1 MRFNYKALIGI
12 GVTLMFT
19 NVNANEV
26 TPNYEAGKEIV
37 NTTCVT
43 CHGENGVSTN
53 DLYPSLAGQHQ
64 KYIRTQLYELKRS
77 YNDLDNGLRF
87 DAEMSSEANKLSDQ
101 QIADVSLFLSKQK
114 RQYNLADEKLA
125 IRGEQIYRG
134 GDIAKG
140 VPACSACHSPTGQ
153 GNAAANYPAIAGQ
166 HAYYTEKQLNRFKT
180 EERKN
185 DPARIMRDIA
195 QRMTEAEIK
204 EVSSYIQGLQP

>member
-19 NVNANEV
+19 NINANEI
-26 TPNYEAGKEIV
+26 TPNYAAGEKIAE
-37 NTTCVT
+37 TCVS
-43 CHGENGVSTN
+43 CHGANGVSTN
-53 DLYPSLAGQHQ
+53 DLYPKLAGQHQ
-64 KYIRTQLYELKRS
+64 KYIRTQLYEMKRS
-77 YNDLDNGLRF
+77 YTDLDNGLRF
-87 DAEMSSEANKLSDQ
+87 DSEMSAEANKLSDQ
-101 QIADVSLFLSKQK
+101 DIADLALYFSKQK
-114 RQYNLADEKLA
+114 TSYGTADEGLA

-140 VPACSACHSPTGQ
+140 IPACSACHSPTGQ

>member
-19 NVNANEV
+19 NINANEI
-26 TPNYEAGKEIV
+26 TPNYAAGEKIAE
-37 NTTCVT
+37 TCVS
-43 CHGENGVSTN
+43 CHGANGVSTN
-53 DLYPSLAGQHQ
+53 DLYPKLAGQHQ
-64 KYIRTQLYELKRS
+64 KYIRTQLYEMKRS

-87 DAEMSSEANKLSDQ
+87 DSEMSAEANKLSDQ
-101 QIADVSLFLSKQK
+101 DIADLALYFSKQK
-114 RQYNLADEKLA
+114 TSYGTADEGLA

-140 VPACSACHSPTGQ
+140 IPACSACHSPTGQ

>member
-19 NVNANEV
+19 NINANEI
-26 TPNYEAGKEIV
+26 TPNYEAGKAIAE
-37 NTTCVT
+37 TCVS
-43 CHGENGVSTN
+43 CHGKDGISTN
-53 DLYPSLAGQHQ
+53 DLYPKLAGQHQ

-77 YNDLDNGLRF
+77 YSDPTNGLRF
-87 DAEMSSEANKLSDQ
+87 DSEMSVEADKLSEQD
-101 QIADVSLFLSKQK
+101 IADVALYLSKQK
-114 RQYNLADEKLA
+114 TSYGTADQGLA

-134 GDIAKG
+134 GDIARG
-140 VPACSACHSPTGQ
+140 IPACSACHSPTGK
-153 GNAAANYPAIAGQ
+153 GNEAANYPAIAGQ

-195 QRMTEAEIK
+195 QRMTDAEVK
-204 EVSSYIQGLQP
+204 EVASYIQGLQP

>member
-19 NVNANEV
+19 NVNANEI

-37 NTTCVT
+37 NTTCAT
-43 CHGENGVSTN
+43 CHGENGISIN

-77 YNDLDNGLRF
+77 YSDPDNGLRF
-87 DAEMSSEANKLSDQ
+87 DAEMSSEANKLSEQ
-101 QIADVSLFLSKQK
+101 QIADVALFLSKQK
-114 RQYNLADEKLA
+114 TQYQLADEKLA

-140 VPACSACHSPTGQ
+140 IPACSACHSPTGK
-153 GNAAANYPAIAGQ
+153 GNAAANYPAVAGQ

-195 QRMTEAEIK
+195 QRMNEAEIK
-204 EVSSYIQGLQP
+204 EVASYIQGLQP

>member
-19 NVNANEV
+19 NINANEI
-26 TPNYEAGKEIV
+26 TPNYTAGEKIAE
-37 NTTCVT
+37 TCVS
-43 CHGENGVSTN
+43 CHGANGVSTN
-53 DLYPSLAGQHQ
+53 DLYPKLAGQHQ
-64 KYIRTQLYELKRS
+64 KYIRTQLYELKRPYS
-77 YNDLDNGLRF
+77 DVDNGLRF
-87 DAEMSSEANKLSDQ
+87 DAEMSVEADKLSDQ
-101 QIADVSLFLSKQK
+101 DIADLALFFSKQK
-114 RQYNLADEKLA
+114 TSYGTADQGLA

-134 GDIAKG
+134 GDIARG
-140 VPACSACHSPTGQ
+140 IPACSACHSPTGQ

-180 EERKN
+180 DERRN

-195 QRMTEAEIK
+195 QRMTPAEIK